1 MEAKEERTINKLVD
15 SGFPEDL
22 IKRYIKACK
31 KNYVADN
38 EIISRLEDQDMPSEV
53 KVNKKLSDLW
63 INSFRDA
70 TAIEEALEV
79 YPKMPD
85 LQN

>member
-1 MEAKEERTINKLVD
+1 MEAKEERTIKKLVD

-31 KNYVADN
+31 KNYVTDS
-38 EIISRLEDQDMPSEV
+38 EIISRLENQDMPSEV
-53 KVNKKLSDLW
+53 KANKKLSDLW
-63 INSFRDA
+63 INSLRDA

-79 YPKMPD
+79 YPKMHD